1 MPDRRAHPRVSVNT
15 DVWIGVDGMF
25 THTREQVKDIS
36 LGGAFIETSEI
47 HSVGSILSLRL
58 SLDLDVLTSTV
69 IVRRSIPEQGIGVE
83 FLDLSPECLEH
94 LSGFLGGTSD
104 QAGL

>member
-1 MPDRRAHPRVSVNT
+1 
-15 DVWIGVDGMF
+15 MF

-47 HSVGSILSLRL
+47 HSIGSILSLRL
-58 SLDLDVLTSTV
+58 SLDVDFVTSTV

-83 FLDLSPECLEH
+83 FLDLSPESLEH
-94 LSGFLGGTSD
+94 LTAFLSGN
-104 QAGL
+104 A